1 MLHIGYYS
9 ASTPITAISPLRF
22 KRATSYL
29 KKKGIQLL
37 VGCLMGKQDFYRS
50 GSILD
55 RAAEK
60 DAATVEKNLLC

>member
-1 MLHIGYYS
+1 
-9 ASTPITAISPLRF
+9 
-22 KRATSYL
+22 
-29 KKKGIQLL
+29 
-37 VGCLMGKQDFYRS
+37 MGKQDFYRS